1 MPDLLDRYPLTAGT
15 YHELLDDSGA
25 VRPHWRRL
33 FDQLQRSTPAQLVQ
47 RQALLAR
54 QIQENGVTYN
64 VYADPK
70 GADRPWELD
79 LLPHVIAADEWQQ
92 LSAGI
97 AQRAR
102 LLNAVLADLVRP
114 AEADQRRFV
123 ASRTG
128 IWSQQFSLA
137 VSGYFAAGRR
147 LSAPVCRG
155 SGAHPGRALVGD
167 GRSHSGAIG
176 CRAMRWKTAPSCR
189 GPFPS
194 CTAI

>member
-1 MPDLLDRYPLTAGT
+1 MPDLLDRYPLTTGT

-25 VRPHWRRL
+25 VRAHWRRL
-33 FDQLQRSTPAQLVQ
+33 FDQLQRSTPAQLLQ

-79 LLPHVIAADEWQQ
+79 LLPHVIDAQEWKL

-102 LLNAVLADLVRP
+102 LLNAVLAER
-114 AEADQRRFV
+114 
-123 ASRTG
+123 
-128 IWSQQFSLA
+128 
-137 VSGYFAAGRR
+137 AG
-147 LSAPVCRG
+147 LKPE
-155 SGAHPGRALVGD
+155 
-167 GRSHSGAIG
+167 
-176 CRAMRWKTAPSCR
+176 
-189 GPFPS
+189 
-194 CTAI
+194 

>member
-1 MPDLLDRYPLTAGT
+1 MPDLLDRYPLTTGT
-15 YHELLDDSGA
+15 YHELLDDNGA

-33 FDQLQRSTPAQLVQ
+33 FDQLQRSTPAHLIQ

-79 LLPHVIAADEWQQ
+79 LLPHVIDPQEWKH

-102 LLNAVLADLVRP
+102 LLNAVLADLYGPQRLISEGLLP
-114 AEADQRRFV
+114 AELVFGHNNFLWPCQALPHRMAASCTCMRWIWRARPMADGGSRRI
-123 ASRTG
+123 G
-128 IWSQQFSLA
+128 P
-137 VSGYFAAGRR
+137 RR
-147 LSAPVCRG
+147 LRGPV
-155 SGAHPGRALVGD
+155 
-167 GRSHSGAIG
+167 
-176 CRAMRWKTAPSCR
+176 MRWKIA
-189 GPFPS
+189 
-194 CTAI
+194 